1 MDRLRIACTASG
13 GGRTI
18 LNLLDAIESGEL
30 HAEIVHVIVDREC
43 AAVERCAARG
53 LPVELLPWTKG
64 TTPEDWAARAWP
76 RIEET
81 GSQLVCHAGF
91 LRLLQVPDAW
101 LYRVM
106 NVHPALLPKFG
117 GKGMWGNHVHRAVLA
132 SGDAE
137 SGCTVH
143 FATNEYDAGPAIV
156 QRRVPVEPGDT
167 IESLA
172 ARVFAAECVA
182 YPEAVRLYGAGRL
195 AVVDGKVT
203 IRDE

>member
-1 MDRLRIACTASG
+1 MTEPRLVCTASG
-13 GGRTI
+13 GGRTV
-18 LNLLDAIESGEL
+18 LNLLDAIESGAL
-30 HAEIVHVIVDREC
+30 DASVALVLVDREC
-43 AAVERCAARG
+43 AAIERCATRG
-53 LPVELLPWTKG
+53 LAVELLPWEKG

-76 RIEET
+76 RIEES
-81 GSQLVCHAGF
+81 GADLVCHAGF
-91 LRLLQVPDAW
+91 LRLLQIPEAW

-117 GKGMWGNHVHRAVLA
+117 GKGMWGHHVHRAVLE

-143 FATNEYDAGPAIV
+143 FATNEYDAGPPIV

-167 IESLA
+167 VESLA
-172 ARVFAAECVA
+172 ARVFAAECKA
-182 YPEAVRLYGAGRL
+182 YPEAVRLYGDGRIE
-195 AVVDGKVT
+195 VVEGKVN